1 MRHEFPQPF
10 PMLELIRLRL
20 WCDAGRRHSL
30 GDGFRDFILL
40 LIVEQR
46 FLDFG
51 GGEAR
56 LADREGRTAD
66 GLQKS
71 LALQFCE
78 SCSAI
83 YW

>member
-1 MRHEFPQPF
+1 
-10 PMLELIRLRL
+10 MLELIRLRL

-46 FLDFG
+46 VLDFG

-56 LADREGRTAD
+56 LADRAGRTAD

-78 SCSAI
+78 SLSAI